1 MSSGSNDIGLFEAA
15 LLVKAA
21 WDAVPVKLASARM
34 SASHARLAHRLHLQ
48 LYHVNWVCVLMLVFL
63 DRGNASSMIIKSPT
77 DPRVYSSVELPNNL
91 RVLLVSH
98 PKTERA
104 TAAAS
109 MGSGSFNEGWET
121 RGLAHFCEH
130 MLFLGNAKYP
140 IEGDYSKYCHRVWVV

>member
-1 MSSGSNDIGLFEAA
+1 VETDANEADGKPGSLQDDGASESPLTNQLGRLYGTVIGFIGL
-15 LLVKAA
+15 
-21 WDAVPVKLASARM
+21 
-34 SASHARLAHRLHLQ
+34 
-48 LYHVNWVCVLMLVFL
+48 VLMLVFL

-77 DPRVYSSVELPNNL
+77 DPRTYSSVELPNNL